1 MSVPICIQYAKTK
14 WISWIF
20 TSIPAYW
27 QREREG
33 MDNSIWELVE
43 LSVMQWGS
51 QEDQITLICLHLMGS
66 LFIGISV

>member
-14 WISWIF
+14 WIRIF
-20 TSIPAYW
+20 TSIPAYG
-27 QREREG
+27 QRETG
-33 MDNSIWELVE
+33 MDNSIWELVG